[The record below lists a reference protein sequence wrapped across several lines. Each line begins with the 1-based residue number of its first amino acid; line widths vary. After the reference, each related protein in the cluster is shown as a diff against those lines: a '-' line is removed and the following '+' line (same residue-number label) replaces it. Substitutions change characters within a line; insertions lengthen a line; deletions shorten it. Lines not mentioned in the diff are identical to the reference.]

1 MSRRSGGFTL
11 IEVMIAVAIITIGST
26 GLFAM
31 QGATLRANA
40 DASETTV
47 ATAFAST
54 WLERIKRDALTWTL
68 RGNADLANTLNLQAP
83 VGCTSNAWFVPATT
97 EPSVESAAADI
108 HGFDIDTTL
117 AADAR
122 PTTHFCANAIVSP
135 VHGLG
140 ADRALPIVPAA
151 DVDLLRVTVRVWW
164 ARGGRGGTTNY
175 ARSPAVR
182 GCVVPTDA
190 DLGAATL
197 RTVYL
202 STLVHWNRYR

>member
-97 EPSVESAAADI
+97 
-108 HGFDIDTTL
+108 
-117 AADAR
+117 
-122 PTTHFCANAIVSP
+122 
-135 VHGLG
+135 
-140 ADRALPIVPAA
+140 
-151 DVDLLRVTVRVWW
+151 
-164 ARGGRGGTTNY
+164 
-175 ARSPAVR
+175 
-182 GCVVPTDA
+182 
-190 DLGAATL
+190 
-197 RTVYL
+197 
-202 STLVHWNRYR
+202 